1 MDSST
6 LLAELNPEDLILEAP
21 SVIAWKLGIVDNAD
35 DVAQFMYQGGPYP
48 IAAGQPGKFDDR
60 RPDKTYWQ
68 AVKSEMNLFL
78 CTDDKRYR
86 ELWKRIEELDKK
98 STSTVVA
105 LVSAYLGSIIGAAG
119 TVIAGFVAVCFY
131 AILKLGKEAYCR
143 YNSAEAEEV

>member
-6 LLAELNPEDLILEAP
+6 LLAELNPDDLIIEAP

-35 DVAQFMYQGGPYP
+35 DVAQFMYRGGPYP
-48 IAAGQPGKFDDR
+48 IASGAPGKSEDR
-60 RPDKTYWQ
+60 RPEKTYWQ

-78 CTDDKRYR
+78 CTDDKRYQ
-86 ELWKRIEELDKK
+86 ELWQRISELDKK

-105 LVSAYLGSIIGAAG
+105 VVSAYLGSIIGVAG

-131 AILKLGKEAYCR
+131 ALLKLGKEAYCR
-143 YNSAEAEEV
+143 YKSGEA